1 VNFFSQ
7 NRIKLS
13 NNIDKNSVVVLFAG
27 EAPIKIG
34 DERYLF
40 TPNRNFYYITGIAK
54 QNFIFIMFKNN
65 NITEEYLFI
74 ERFDEIRAKWSGAVL
89 LPDECTKI
97 SEIENIKYIDEFKEV
112 FADIIFRN
120 KIENIYTDIENR
132 YFDVDALSVK
142 FSNYVKNKYPYI
154 NIKNIYNTIS
164 EFRTIK
170 TDFEIENIK
179 KAIDIT
185 KYGIYEMM
193 KNSNAGMYEYEIE
206 AYFDFILKKNGI
218 KDKAFSSIAASGK
231 NAVVLHYSDNNTK
244 TKENDLILLDVG
256 AQYNY
261 YNADIT
267 RTFPVNGKFTE
278 RQKQIYNIVLSGQEK
293 VISSIKPGIEFNKLN
308 KILIQHY
315 IKELSKIG
323 ILRDEDD
330 ISKYY
335 YHNVSHFLGLE
346 THDVGRYNE
355 GIIKEG
361 MTFTVEPGLYIEEE
375 SIGIR
380 IEDDVVVTEKGCD
393 VLSKD
398 IIKTVDE
405 IEKFMKLKTF

>member
-1 VNFFSQ
+1 
-7 NRIKLS
+7 LS
-13 NNIDKNSVVVLFAG
+13 NNIDKNGVVVLFAG
-27 EAPIKIG
+27 KAPVKIG

-40 TPNRNFYYITGIAK
+40 TPNRNFYYITGIDK
-54 QNFIFIMFKNN
+54 QNFIFVMFKSNN
-65 NITEEYLFI
+65 VTEEYLFI
-74 ERFDEIRAKWSGAVL
+74 ERFDEIKAKWSGAVL

-97 SEIENIKYIDEFKEV
+97 SEIENIKYIDEFEEI

-132 YFDVDALSVK
+132 YFGFDALSIK
-142 FSNYVKNKYPYI
+142 FSNYVKSKYPYI

-170 TDFEIENIK
+170 SDFEIENIK

-185 KYGIYEMM
+185 KCGIYEMM
-193 KNSNAGMYEYEIE
+193 KNSNVGMYEYEIE

-244 TKENDLILLDVG
+244 TKENDLILFDVG

-278 RQKQIYNIVLSGQEK
+278 RQKQIYNIVLFGQEK
-293 VISSIKPGIEFNKLN
+293 VISSIRPGVEFNKLN
-308 KILIQHY
+308 EILIQHY
-315 IKELSKIG
+315 VEELSKIG
-323 ILRDEDD
+323 ILRNKND

-355 GIIKEG
+355 GIIKKG
-361 MTFTVEPGLYIEEE
+361 MVFTVEPGLYIEEE

-380 IEDDVVVTEKGCD
+380 IEDDVVVTENGCQ
-393 VLSKD
+393 VLSND
-398 IIKTVDE
+398 IMKTVDD